1 MQRRTFIQTLGAA
14 AAVATVGGLS
24 TKASAAEHTLKIG
37 TLAPKASPWGQVFT
51 VWQKAVA
58 EKSGGRMELQF
69 FYNGQQGDEDSMVAK
84 MKTGQLNGAAVTAVG
99 LSKIYK
105 PILALQLPG
114 LFSSWSK
121 LDEKRDGLKRDF
133 EKGALDAGFTI
144 AGWGDVGRAYLMS
157 KGFPVRVPTDLQGK
171 KPYMWRADVILPA
184 LYQVIGGVSGVPLNV
199 PEVLPNLNTG
209 AINVI
214 TAPALAAE
222 QLQWSSKLDHI
233 VTSSSS
239 FAIGA
244 LVMSTKAM
252 EALPEDLRTILTDT
266 GKIAA
271 NALTTRIRNEDD
283 AALKRMKGKMTVVEL
298 SSDEKAKWEGV
309 FKQVRQR
316 LAQGTFSPDLI
327 AKLEG

>member
-1 MQRRTFIQTLGAA
+1 MQRRTFIQSLGAA

-69 FYNGQQGDEDSMVAK
+69 YYNGQQGDEDSMVGK
-84 MKTGQLNGAAVTAVG
+84 MKSGQLNGAAVTAVG
-99 LSKIYK
+99 LSKIHK

-114 LFSSWSK
+114 LFSSWTK

-157 KGFPVRVPTDLQGK
+157 KGFEVRVPADLQGK

-199 PEVLPNLNTG
+199 PEVLPNLNT
-209 AINVI
+209 
-214 TAPALAAE
+214 E
-222 QLQWSSKLDHI
+222 
-233 VTSSSS
+233 
-239 FAIGA
+239 IGRA
-244 LVMSTKAM
+244 HV
-252 EALPEDLRTILTDT
+252 
-266 GKIAA
+266 
-271 NALTTRIRNEDD
+271 
-283 AALKRMKGKMTVVEL
+283 
-298 SSDEKAKWEGV
+298 
-309 FKQVRQR
+309 
-316 LAQGTFSPDLI
+316 
-327 AKLEG
+327 